1 MTLDEAECM
10 RLLAGSSVGRI
21 ALDTG
26 HGLAI
31 AVVVFA
37 LDGSN
42 VVFRTDEDDVLGLAV
57 LWGRQV
63 AFQADEID
71 VQRHEG
77 WSVALSGEL
86 RSASDADAKRLTDI
100 VHPWVEGEHRVVGVI
115 VPSSVGGRR
124 LLHASG

>member
-1 MTLDEAECM
+1 M
-10 RLLAGSSVGRI
+10 RLLAASTVGRI

-26 HGLAI
+26 HGPVI

-42 VVFRTDEDDVLGLAV
+42 VVFRTDEDDVLGLAA

-77 WSVALSGEL
+77 WSVAISGEL
-86 RSASDADAKRLTDI
+86 RSASDADARRLIDI
-100 VHPWVEGEHRVVGVI
+100 VHPWVEGEHRVVGVVI
-115 VPSSVGGRR
+115 PSSVSGRR
-124 LLHASG
+124 LVHASG